1 MSTSDILLLQK
12 QIEEK
17 KKQLRQLVK
26 VYGYT
31 DPIVLAC
38 RPHDTISGKLYAK
51 DYKPLS
57 LQYFFKMSI
66 CS

>member
-1 MSTSDILLLQK
+1 MIKEIPFQEGEIILFKEANLWNDLL
-12 QIEEK
+12 ERCK
-17 KKQLRQLVK
+17 KETK
-26 VYGYT
+26 T
-31 DPIVLAC
+31 IN

-57 LQYFFKMSI
+57 LQCFLKMSM